1 MKNQNDLIIPSQTL
15 ELCQLRPESPLS
27 LCAGKNTLVVIPERM
42 TAMEAV
48 NAINVLTGLA
58 SDLIE
63 ALQATCGTCEERKKG
78 DDGYCPFADTCDPD
92 ECPYADVNGPDV
104 ILSDS
109 ARKQMGI
116 PLDAKLELLPD
127 EGEGLVVAA
136 DYDHDITDV
145 PENMRALF
153 AMARVCPG
161 KLDELLMDETEVW
174 HG

>member
-1 MKNQNDLIIPSQTL
+1 MLF
-15 ELCQLRPESPLS
+15 R
-27 LCAGKNTLVVIPERM
+27 
-42 TAMEAV
+42 
-48 NAINVLTGLA
+48 

-63 ALQATCGTCEERKKG
+63 AVQAACGTCEERKKE
-78 DDGYCPFADTCDPD
+78 DDGYCPFGDICDPD
-92 ECPYADVNGPDV
+92 ECPYADVDGPEV

-145 PENMRALF
+145 PECVRKVLV
-153 AMARVCPG
+153 MAGVCPG
-161 KLDELLMDETEVW
+161 KLNELLMDEAEVW

>member
-1 MKNQNDLIIPSQTL
+1 MKNQNNLIIPSQTL

-42 TAMEAV
+42 TAMETV

-63 ALQATCGTCEERKKG
+63 AVQTACGTCEERK
-78 DDGYCPFADTCDPD
+78 DDGCPFADVCVPD
-92 ECPYADVNGPDV
+92 ECPYADVDGPEV

-109 ARKQMGI
+109 ARRQMGI
-116 PLDAKLELLPD
+116 PLDAKVELLPD

-153 AMARVCPG
+153 AMAGVCPG
-161 KLDELLMDETEVW
+161 QLNELLMDEAEVW

>member
-1 MKNQNDLIIPSQTL
+1 MKNQNDLIISSQTL

-42 TAMEAV
+42 TAMETV

-63 ALQATCGTCEERKKG
+63 TVQTACGTCEERKKE
-78 DDGYCPFADTCDPD
+78 DDGYCPFGDICDPD
-92 ECPYADVNGPDV
+92 ECPYADVDGPEV
-104 ILSDS
+104 ILSDH

-145 PENMRALF
+145 PGNMRALF
-153 AMARVCPG
+153 AMAGVCPG
-161 KLDELLMDETEVW
+161 KLDELLMNETEVW

>member
-1 MKNQNDLIIPSQTL
+1 MKKQNDFVIDASAV
-15 ELCQLRPESPLS
+15 ELSHLRPDSP
-27 LCAGKNTLVVIPERM
+27 ATVHIGENTLVVTPERM

-63 ALQATCGTCEERKKG
+63 AVLAACGTCEEQKKKEDG
-78 DDGYCPFADTCDPD
+78 DCPFGGFCDPD
-92 ECPYADVNGPDV
+92 GCPYADVDGPDV
-104 ILSDS
+104 EVS
-109 ARKQMGI
+109 ARARREMGI
-116 PLDAKLELLPD
+116 PLDAKLEFLPD

-145 PENMRALF
+145 PECVRNVL
-153 AMARVCPG
+153 AMAGVCPG
-161 KLDELLMDETEVW
+161 KLDELLMEETEVW